1 MNKQNISAVPP
12 LNDSLV
18 KEDKES
24 GSKAQTKI
32 KICGLQSVEVLKS
45 MIPLPVDY
53 IGFVFARSKRQV
65 TPHQAGELISVLQQW
80 PEGQRPQS
88 AGVFVNP
95 DLDELASVIRE
106 ASLDIIQLHG
116 NETPEFCQ
124 QVRDTLGVQVF
135 KVISLSNNQQQS
147 DTAAQ
152 LEMYKGTVDAFLL
165 DTYDPLYGGGSG
177 KTFAWE
183 QIHAYHEWT
192 AAHHIPLFVAGG
204 LNPEN
209 VNTLLSGYP
218 LEGIDVSSGVETDGT
233 KDIAKI
239 KSFVER
245 ARA

>member
-1 MNKQNISAVPP
+1 
-12 LNDSLV
+12 
-18 KEDKES
+18 
-24 GSKAQTKI
+24 
-32 KICGLQSVEVLKS
+32 

-65 TPHQAGELISVLQQW
+65 TAHQAGELIEMLRQW

-95 DLDELASVIRE
+95 ELDELVRITHE
-106 ASLDIIQLHG
+106 APLDIIQLHG
-116 NETPEFCQ
+116 KESPEFCR
-124 QVRDTLGVQVF
+124 QVREKLGVQVF
-135 KVISLSNNQQQS
+135 KVISLSSNPQQS

-177 KTFAWE
+177 KTFAWD

-192 AAHHIPLFVAGG
+192 AEHQIPLFVAGG

-209 VNTLLSGYP
+209 VKSLLSGYP
-218 LEGIDVSSGVETDGT
+218 LEGIDVSSGVETDGI